1 MKKIIKKAMEN
12 FYDDELLPDN
22 FEQIAKAYSKKLKDK
37 GFVFVRLEEEELSL
51 LVSEIFVILFK
62 MRACTQK
69 LFRVADCQKLNS
81 AIEDSLS
88 VLEETFGKTKFQ
100 KFSFEADE
108 NSAFLCLISLQNLLF
123 IKLMLLSVKSGQFE
137 VCNQVTTSIAS
148 VFAESFSTES
158 FKLV

>member
-1 MKKIIKKAMEN
+1 MEN

-51 LVSEIFVILFK
+51 LVGEIFVILSK
-62 MRACTQK
+62 MRACTQR
-69 LFRVADCQKLNS
+69 LSRVSDCQKLNS
-81 AIEDSLS
+81 KIENSLS
-88 VLEETFGKTKFQ
+88 LLQTTFGERKAQ
-100 KFSFEADE
+100 SFSYLADE

-137 VCNQVTTSIAS
+137 VCSDITTSIAS

-158 FKLV
+158 FKLVDP